1 MADDATIT
9 RIRELNHTLRRF
21 HVGGRIVFTTGI
33 HALGSEP
40 LARILAAIAIFDSFT
55 PDNDPYGEHDCAVM
69 TVQGERIIWKIDY
82 YDKSLSYASPDPSD
96 PKVTCRVMTIMLASE
111 Y

>member
-1 MADDATIT
+1 MADDTKT
-9 RIRELNHTLRRF
+9 KRIRDLNDTLRRW
-21 HVGGRIVFTTGI
+21 HVGGRIVFTSGI

-40 LARILAAIAIFDSFT
+40 VAHILAAIATFDKFT

-69 TVQGERIIWKIDY
+69 TIQGERIIWKIDY
-82 YDKSLSYASPDPSD
+82 YDKSLTFASSDPAD